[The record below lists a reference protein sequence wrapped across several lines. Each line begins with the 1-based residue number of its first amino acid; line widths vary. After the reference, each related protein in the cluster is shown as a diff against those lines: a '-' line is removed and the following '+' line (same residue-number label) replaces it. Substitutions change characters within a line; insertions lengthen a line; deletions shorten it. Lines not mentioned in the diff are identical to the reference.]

1 MTVLTGSGDGTIRL
15 DVLDDDTIIDAA
27 TNPLDGGFTTGEAYS
42 VDRTNP
48 DTIITFPVASGTY
61 NDSAFDGGC
70 STAGGDICGTATD
83 PVTGGVASG
92 VASVKVVVRQNSSGN
107 YWDGSSFSSTTAVLL
122 PATGTTTWSLAFPA
136 TNFPD
141 EGDYTIVSIATDA
154 VGNAHMLAN
163 SFTVDLQHR
172 PHQPD
177 VTIDQAAGQA
187 DPTNASPIHFTAVF
201 SEPVSGFDGSDVDL
215 SGSAGATT
223 AVVTEIAPN
232 DGTTYDVA
240 VSGMTSDG
248 DVTVAVPAGG
258 ATDAATNTNDASTS
272 TDATVTYDTTAPVVD
287 SVVRA
292 DADPTNA
299 SSIDFTVTFSED
311 RHWRRRQ
318 RLRPDHDGLHHAAP
332 RSTPSWTRA
341 TRTP

>member
-1 MTVLTGSGDGTIRL
+1 MQR
-15 DVLDDDTIIDAA
+15 
-27 TNPLDGGFTTGEAYS
+27 YS
-42 VDRTNP
+42 PQGQYTAQ
-48 DTIITFPVASGTY
+48 ASQS
-61 NDSAFDGGC
+61 D
-70 STAGGDICGTATD
+70 TAGNTGT
-83 PVTGGVASG
+83 
-92 VASVKVVVRQNSSGN
+92 SSAN
-107 YWDGSSFSSTTAVLL
+107 TFIVDTTA
-122 PATGTTTWSLAFPA
+122 PT
-136 TNFPD
+136 
-141 EGDYTIVSIATDA
+141 
-154 VGNAHMLAN
+154 
-163 SFTVDLQHR
+163 
-172 PHQPD
+172 

-311 RHWRRRQ
+311 VTGVDVSDFD
-318 RLRPDHDGLHHAAP
+318 LTTTGSITGASVDSVMD
-332 RSTPSWTRA
+332 SA